1 MLNNNAAFNNK
12 SSEKNAKKK
21 QVDVNKKIL
30 KEMIKESRY

>member
-12 SSEKNAKKK
+12 SSEKNANKK